1 MNAAEGAEKEEPS
14 HAAGGSVNWYSHCG
28 NNREAPQKTKNRI
41 AI

>member
-28 NNREAPQKTKNRI
+28 EQHGGSLKN
-41 AI
+41 